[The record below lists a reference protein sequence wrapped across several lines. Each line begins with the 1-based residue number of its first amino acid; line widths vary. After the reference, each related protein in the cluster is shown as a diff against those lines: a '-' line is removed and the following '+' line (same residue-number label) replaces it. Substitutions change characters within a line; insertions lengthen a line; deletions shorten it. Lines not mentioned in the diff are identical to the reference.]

1 MSLPQPAGI
10 KRPTE
15 VDHEA
20 ARRMIA
26 NPAMETAARVAAA
39 GQERRPRAPL
49 PPPHIRESLVPDSP
63 AFAELVRMESK
74 LDWTLLRKKAE
85 INDALGRSSRIKR
98 TLRMFVSNT
107 AHDQPW
113 QEGGKEVDTDS
124 GAGVAGWVLRIEGRL
139 LDTGNNRLDKT
150 KRKLSTFLRSLVV
163 EFDNRES
170 PTFPEGNVVEWHPR
184 PDQAPLDAF
193 EILRRGDTNVKCRI
207 VLHIAHSPERYKVL
221 TPLSD
226 LISLREGSR
235 AEIMAAVWQFIKSVG
250 AQDKEDSTIVRPVGG
265 LEKVFPP
272 GSEGAQFHSIPELV
286 MRCLAHPDPVV
297 IPYEIRVDKEA
308 NVSPQCYDIPIE
320 IEDPLKSR
328 MAQIVQQFEGPTG
341 TEIVALENKVGELA
355 YFARDLKQKRDFL
368 ESFAASPHAF
378 IHNWLAAQARDLD
391 QMLGYQ
397 IGAPGANGA
406 SVREEDLRR
415 SDMFTLPWVD
425 EAITVYEQQ
434 RRM

>member
-1 MSLPQPAGI
+1 MSLPQTAGI
-10 KRPTE
+10 KRPAEMDTE
-15 VDHEA
+15 A
-20 ARRMIA
+20 TRRMIA
-26 NPAMETAARVAAA
+26 NPAMAAAARMAA
-39 GQERRPRAPL
+39 GQERKPRAPL
-49 PPPHIRESLVPDSP
+49 PPPHVLEALVPDSP
-63 AFAELVRMESK
+63 AFTELVRMEAK

-98 TLRMFVSNT
+98 ALRVFVSNT
-107 AHDQPW
+107 AHDQAW

-124 GAGVAGWVLRIEGRL
+124 GAGVAGWVLRIEGRM

-163 EFDNRES
+163 EFDHRES

-184 PDQAPLDAF
+184 ADQAPLDAF
-193 EILRRGDTNVKCRI
+193 EVLRRGDTNVKCRI
-207 VLHIAHSPERYKVL
+207 VMHIAHSPERYKVL
-221 TPLSD
+221 APLSE
-226 LISLREGSR
+226 LISVREGSR
-235 AEIMAAVWQFIKSVG
+235 AEIMAAVWQFIKAAG
-250 AQDKEDSTIVRPVGG
+250 AQDKEDSTMVRPVGG
-265 LEKVFPP
+265 LEKVFPH
-272 GSEGAQFHSIPELV
+272 GSEGVQFHQIPELV
-286 MRCLAHPDPVV
+286 TRCLAHPDPVV
-297 IPYEIRVDKEA
+297 IPYTIRVDKEA
-308 NVSPQCYDIPIE
+308 NVSPQCFDIPIE

-341 TEIVALENKVGELA
+341 SEIVALENKVGELA